1 MPLICSRI
9 KKVMTKYS
17 VKQLSKLA
25 GVSIRTLHHYDQIGL
40 LRPAFRS
47 EKGYRYYQH
56 SELLRLQQILFY
68 RELGFQLNAV
78 AEILNDPDF
87 DLIKALQFHRR
98 ELHKQADRVQQLLVT
113 IDKTIHKLK
122 NEKVIMEDKELYAG
136 FTAEEV
142 KKMRAEVTQRWGEKQ
157 LLETEARIRQLG
169 ADGWQDNKKKGEEI
183 TQLLADLMDLDPG
196 HAQVQEAI
204 GLYHKHLNF
213 FYEVTKERYRCLAK
227 MYTEDERFKAHYEK
241 YRTGKADYL
250 YKAIGIYCDNL

>member
-1 MPLICSRI
+1 
-9 KKVMTKYS
+9 MTKYS

-56 SELLRLQQILFY
+56 PELLRLQQILFY
-68 RELGFQLNAV
+68 RELGFQLNAI

-87 DLIKALQFHRR
+87 DLIEALKFHRR
-98 ELHKQADRVQQLLVT
+98 ELLKQADRVQQLLVT

-122 NEKVIMEDKELYAG
+122 NEKEIMEDKALYEG
-136 FTAEEV
+136 FSAKEV
-142 KKMRAEVTQRWGEKQ
+142 KEMRSEVANRWGEKQ
-157 LLETEARIRQLG
+157 LLETENRIRQLG
-169 ADGWQDNKKKGEEI
+169 EEGWKDNKKKGEEI
-183 TQLLADLMDLDPG
+183 TQLIADLMDLDPG

-204 GLYHKHLNF
+204 RLYHKHLNF
-213 FYEVTKERYRCLAK
+213 FYEVTKERYRGLGK

-241 YRTGKADYL
+241 YRTGLADYL
-250 YKAIGIYCDNL
+250 YKAITIYCDNL